1 MIYDH
6 LKNIG
11 LYKGIP
17 LALCLL
23 ASCTTAPSLDDLK
36 DDSYPS
42 VVQLLTEDDNEAVTH
57 RLDRYIL
64 DKHPDKLTYTGT
76 VKVTEFAHQA
86 DEAGAVQ
93 TDSTK
98 YYLDVVITFRGTEY
112 EKYTVTFYGDEE

>member
-6 LKNIG
+6 IKNIG

-17 LALCLL
+17 LAFCLL

-36 DDSYPS
+36 EDSYPS
-42 VVQLLTEDDNEAVTH
+42 VVQLLTEDDNETVTH

-76 VKVTEFAHQA
+76 VKVTEFTHQA
-86 DEAGAVQ
+86 DEAGAVR

-98 YYLDVVITFRGTEY
+98 YYLDVVITFRGKEY